1 MCATDLASDL
11 ATELDLELDIAED
24 EQATGPQPI
33 GGHYA
38 GVAWGLAERPGDP
51 AERPGAPA
59 AGDPVTG
66 DPAAG

>member
-1 MCATDLASDL
+1 MCAIGLATDLD
-11 ATELDLELDIAED
+11 LDLEIAEN

-51 AERPGAPA
+51 AAGDPA
-59 AGDPVTG
+59 AGDPAVG
-66 DPAAG
+66 

>member
-1 MCATDLASDL
+1 MCATDL

-51 AERPGAPA
+51 AT
-59 AGDPVTG
+59 GDPATG
-66 DPAAG
+66 DPAAGDPAAG

>member
-1 MCATDLASDL
+1 MCATDL
-11 ATELDLELDIAED
+11 ATELDLELERAED

-51 AERPGAPA
+51 AAGDPA
-59 AGDPVTG
+59 ASAPVTG